1 MAMRAGPAG
10 AGAASMAPNSVRMV
24 AARSWA
30 LTSRSP
36 RQATAV
42 SASLWAKRQECSAG
56 STRTRVVGPH
66 CTVSPPVTTSS
77 CSSGTP
83 LARRQ
88 WADSGEA
95 TTVAPVRSAM
105 ASAP

>member
-1 MAMRAGPAG
+1 MALNRELT
-10 AGAASMAPNSVRMV
+10 V

-36 RQATAV
+36 RQGTEV
-42 SASLWAKRQECSAG
+42 SASLWANRHEWRAG
-56 STRTRVVGPH
+56 STRTRVAGPQW
-66 CTVSPPVTTSS
+66 TVSPPVTTRSWA
-77 CSSGTP
+77 SGTP
-83 LARRQ
+83 LARRHR
-88 WADSGEA
+88 ADSGEA

>member
-1 MAMRAGPAG
+1 
-10 AGAASMAPNSVRMV
+10 MAPKRPATV
-24 AARSWA
+24 AARCCA

-36 RQATAV
+36 RHGTDG
-42 SASLWAKRQECSAG
+42 SDSLWAKRHECSAG
-56 STRTRVVGPH
+56 STRTVVAGPQW
-66 CTVSPPVTTSS
+66 TVSPPVTTSS

-88 WADSGEA
+88 RADSGEA
-95 TTVAPVRSAM
+95 TTVAPVVRAM

>member
-1 MAMRAGPAG
+1 MAMSAGPAG
-10 AGAASMAPNSVRMV
+10 AGAASMAPKSPRTV

-30 LTSRSP
+30 LTPRSP
-36 RQATAV
+36 RQATEV
-42 SASLWAKRQECSAG
+42 SASLWAKRQEWRAG
-56 STRTRVVGPH
+56 STRTVVSGPH